1 MIKSKGKSSL
11 HVTSGKGQHTLPK
24 SRFELQNS
32 TAEHMQMA
40 EGKILGE
47 MRANELAEKMN
58 ELKRKAAMKDKIQV
72 EKKILKDVILSH
84 FSILNLDKVKQFLRD
99 NNVSLD
105 EDLMSEG
112 EEELTNAKFQKARDE
127 GTLLKEAR
135 EKNSELIRMFYEEFK
150 SDEEFVDKQIRYLK
164 SKKKFDFDLS
174 RYNQEKLTLFKQ
186 RQEEANQKKEELK
199 EQFQA
204 KQQDFLRQCS
214 SETNIRPSTGNP
226 RKYIKEN
233 TKLKQSISN
242 FRQQNRSKKIMS
254 FQEAAQN
261 ISIQHKFIA
270 KKLKIIG

>member
-84 FSILNLDKVKQFLRD
+84 FSILNLDKVKQYLRD

-204 KQQDFLRQCS
+204 KQQDFLRQ
-214 SETNIRPSTGNP
+214 
-226 RKYIKEN
+226 
-233 TKLKQSISN
+233 
-242 FRQQNRSKKIMS
+242 
-254 FQEAAQN
+254 
-261 ISIQHKFIA
+261 
-270 KKLKIIG
+270 